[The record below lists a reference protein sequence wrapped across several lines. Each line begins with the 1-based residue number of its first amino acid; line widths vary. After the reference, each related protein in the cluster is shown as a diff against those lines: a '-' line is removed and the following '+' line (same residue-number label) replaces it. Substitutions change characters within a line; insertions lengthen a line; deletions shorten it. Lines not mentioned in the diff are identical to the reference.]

1 MENILAKLR
10 EVMTEAEIV
19 NTIVEMIKIPS
30 YPGIEGQETKTAMYI
45 HKFFKKENIP
55 SEIYEVVDGRC
66 NVVAKLKGKG
76 TGKSILLTGHLD
88 TVPLY
93 DMEDGL
99 NPRVESGKIIGRGSV
114 DMKGPL
120 ACMMLSMA
128 ALKRAG
134 MELDGDVVFAGV
146 IDEENKS
153 EGTIELLKRGLNVQA
168 AVVGEASELNI
179 CVGHRGLEWFEF
191 FFQGK
196 TVHGGKQEEGINAIK
211 NAMTFIKALEEE
223 LIPKLKV
230 NYHPIIG
237 TSSMNYG
244 YIKGGLQPSTVA
256 GECLLQIDRR
266 WIPGE
271 KYENILKQYRDI
283 IDKLEKEDE
292 KFKCK
297 MKVMDVSLM
306 RDGYVHEAMETDKN
320 HTFVKIVSEIV
331 HLITGNIPKRTGFT
345 AWSDG
350 GLLNSYGNIPTVIFA
365 PGCIESAHSNREYI
379 DIESLLPAVFSYALI
394 CHKFCK

>member
-1 MENILAKLR
+1 METILAKLR
-10 EVMTEAEIV
+10 KVITEAEIV

>member
-99 NPRVESGKIIGRGSV
+99 NPKVESGKIIGRGSV

>member
-1 MENILAKLR
+1 
-10 EVMTEAEIV
+10 
-19 NTIVEMIKIPS
+19 
-30 YPGIEGQETKTAMYI
+30 
-45 HKFFKKENIP
+45 
-55 SEIYEVVDGRC
+55 
-66 NVVAKLKGKG
+66 
-76 TGKSILLTGHLD
+76 
-88 TVPLY
+88 
-93 DMEDGL
+93 MEDGL
-99 NPRVESGKIIGRGSV
+99 NPKVESGKIIGRGSV

>member
-10 EVMTEAEIV
+10 EVMTEAEVV

>member
-1 MENILAKLR
+1 MENILTKLR
-10 EVMTEAEIV
+10 EVMTEDEVV
-19 NTIVEMIKIPS
+19 NTVLEMVKIPS
-30 YPGIEGQETKTAMYI
+30 YPGIEGQETETAKYVHEI
-45 HKFFKKENIP
+45 FKKEGIP
-55 SEIYEVVDGRC
+55 SEVYEVVDGRC
-66 NVVAKLKGKG
+66 NVVARLKGKG
-76 TGKSILLTGHLD
+76 VGKNILLTGHLD

-99 NPRVESGKIIGRGSV
+99 NPKIENGNIIGRGTV

-120 ACMMLSMA
+120 ACMVLSMV

-134 MELDGDVVFAGV
+134 IELDGDVVFAGV

-153 EGTIELLKRGLNVQA
+153 EGTIELLKKGLDVQA
-168 AVVGEASELNI
+168 AIVGEPSELNI

-191 FFQGK
+191 FFKGK

-211 NAMTFIKALEEE
+211 NAMEFIQALEEE
-223 LIPKLKV
+223 VIPKLKD

-237 TSSMNYG
+237 ASSMNYG

-271 KYENILKQYRDI
+271 RYENVLKQYQDI
-283 IDKLEKEDE
+283 INRLEKEDE
-292 KFKCK
+292 KFKCD

-306 RDGYVHEAMETDKN
+306 RDGYIHEAMETDKN
-320 HTFVKIVSEIV
+320 HDFVEIISEAT
-331 HLITGNIPKRTGFT
+331 HLVTGNVPKRTSFT

-365 PGCIESAHSNREYI
+365 PGCLETAHSNREYI

-394 CHKFCK
+394 CDKFCK